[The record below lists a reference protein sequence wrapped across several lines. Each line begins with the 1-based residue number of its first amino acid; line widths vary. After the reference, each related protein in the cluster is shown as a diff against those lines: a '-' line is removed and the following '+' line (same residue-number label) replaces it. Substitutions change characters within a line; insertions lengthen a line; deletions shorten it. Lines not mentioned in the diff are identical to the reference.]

1 MCGICG
7 YFDLKKEKSPD
18 QKILEAM
25 ANKII
30 HRGPDSSG
38 YFLDNYGGM
47 GFRRLSLIDLQGGEQ
62 PLYNE
67 DKSIVLVCNG
77 EIFNYLELRDDLQ
90 KKGHKFRTH
99 TDVEVLI
106 HLYEEYGCDFLN
118 KLNGQFAFA
127 LYDIKEQTLVLAR
140 DQMGICPLFYTI
152 VEQNLI
158 FGSEIKAILEHP
170 LVVPEVDLTGLDQ
183 ILTFPGLISPRTM
196 FKNIQSLKSGHYL
209 ILKDCQIKIREYW
222 DLDYPKIGESPVYRS
237 EIYYTERLQELLKQS
252 ISYRLQADVPVGLYL
267 SGGLDSSL
275 IAAMVQEMRPDYQID
290 SFSIGFEDKNI
301 CESYY
306 RDILLRQLN
315 FRHHEIRFNEQ
326 SIGESLGKAIYHAEC
341 PLKETYNTAS
351 LALSSCA
358 NRHNIKAILAGEGA
372 DELFAG
378 YVGYRFEQAQQ
389 NQAFSTNSNYNL
401 ETILEEELSL
411 KVWGDNQLFYERNL
425 YAYQETKLALYSAK
439 LREQFYQFDC
449 LNFEVVD
456 HEKIKNRHHLH
467 KRSYLDFKLRL
478 SDHLVADHGDRMAL
492 ANSVEARYPFLDI
505 HLVEFSTKIPPDLK
519 LNKLEEKYILK
530 QIAKNLIPLEIIH
543 REKFAFHTQ
552 GSPNILKQNIEYID
566 YLLSSEVIKKQ
577 GYFDPVII
585 QKLKQKYQQ
594 NNFRLNLPFDLDL
607 LIIPL
612 SLGIFLEQFNL

>member
-326 SIGESLGKAIYHAEC
+326 SISESLGKAIYHAEC

-607 LIIPL
+607 LIITL

>member
-1 MCGICG
+1 
-7 YFDLKKEKSPD
+7 
-18 QKILEAM
+18 
-25 ANKII
+25 
-30 HRGPDSSG
+30 
-38 YFLDNYGGM
+38 
-47 GFRRLSLIDLQGGEQ
+47 
-62 PLYNE
+62 
-67 DKSIVLVCNG
+67 
-77 EIFNYLELRDDLQ
+77 
-90 KKGHKFRTH
+90 
-99 TDVEVLI
+99 
-106 HLYEEYGCDFLN
+106 
-118 KLNGQFAFA
+118 
-127 LYDIKEQTLVLAR
+127 
-140 DQMGICPLFYTI
+140 
-152 VEQNLI
+152 
-158 FGSEIKAILEHP
+158 
-170 LVVPEVDLTGLDQ
+170 
-183 ILTFPGLISPRTM
+183 
-196 FKNIQSLKSGHYL
+196 
-209 ILKDCQIKIREYW
+209 
-222 DLDYPKIGESPVYRS
+222 
-237 EIYYTERLQELLKQS
+237 
-252 ISYRLQADVPVGLYL
+252 
-267 SGGLDSSL
+267 
-275 IAAMVQEMRPDYQID
+275 MVQEMRPDYQID

-594 NNFRLNLPFDLDL
+594 NNFRLNLPFARDL

>member
-326 SIGESLGKAIYHAEC
+326 SISESLGKAIYHAEC

-411 KVWGDNQLFYERNL
+411 KVWGDSQLFYERNL

-530 QIAKNLIPLEIIH
+530 QIAKKLIPLEIIH

>member
-183 ILTFPGLISPRTM
+183 ILTFPGLISPDR
-196 FKNIQSLKSGHYL
+196 KS
-209 ILKDCQIKIREYW
+209 
-222 DLDYPKIGESPVYRS
+222 
-237 EIYYTERLQELLKQS
+237 
-252 ISYRLQADVPVGLYL
+252 
-267 SGGLDSSL
+267 
-275 IAAMVQEMRPDYQID
+275 
-290 SFSIGFEDKNI
+290 
-301 CESYY
+301 
-306 RDILLRQLN
+306 
-315 FRHHEIRFNEQ
+315 
-326 SIGESLGKAIYHAEC
+326 
-341 PLKETYNTAS
+341 
-351 LALSSCA
+351 
-358 NRHNIKAILAGEGA
+358 
-372 DELFAG
+372 
-378 YVGYRFEQAQQ
+378 
-389 NQAFSTNSNYNL
+389 
-401 ETILEEELSL
+401 
-411 KVWGDNQLFYERNL
+411 
-425 YAYQETKLALYSAK
+425 
-439 LREQFYQFDC
+439 
-449 LNFEVVD
+449 VV
-456 HEKIKNRHHLH
+456 
-467 KRSYLDFKLRL
+467 
-478 SDHLVADHGDRMAL
+478 
-492 ANSVEARYPFLDI
+492 
-505 HLVEFSTKIPPDLK
+505 
-519 LNKLEEKYILK
+519 
-530 QIAKNLIPLEIIH
+530 
-543 REKFAFHTQ
+543 
-552 GSPNILKQNIEYID
+552 
-566 YLLSSEVIKKQ
+566 
-577 GYFDPVII
+577 
-585 QKLKQKYQQ
+585 
-594 NNFRLNLPFDLDL
+594 
-607 LIIPL
+607 
-612 SLGIFLEQFNL
+612 

>member
-505 HLVEFSTKIPPDLK
+505 HLVEFSTKIPTDLK
-519 LNKLEEKYILK
+519 INKLEEKYILK

>member
-326 SIGESLGKAIYHAEC
+326 SISESLGKAIYHAEC